1 MRGFKIDLSGAWKQ
15 AERKLAK
22 LAFLDL
28 QELHE
33 ELGEYMIAETR
44 RRFREGIEPGGA
56 KWPKLKSAG
65 IKRGADG
72 RFVEGSGKKNNRKPL
87 LKTGRLRNS
96 VTYRAT
102 SDKVEVGTNVVYAA
116 RHNFG
121 YRKGKRVLTPRRQ
134 YLGVNER
141 NVREMKEIIME
152 RLKGL

>member
-28 QELHE
+28 RGLHE

-56 KWPKLKSAG
+56 KWPPLKGAG
-65 IKRGADG
+65 TKRDARG
-72 RFVEGSGKKNNRKPL
+72 RFIQGSGAKSRRKPL
-87 LKTGRLRNS
+87 LKSGRLRNS
-96 VTYRAT
+96 ITYKAST
-102 SDKVEVGTNVVYAA
+102 DGVAVGTNVVYAA

-121 YRKGKRVLTPRRQ
+121 FRRGRKVLTPRRQ
-134 YLGVNER
+134 FLGVNER
-141 NVREMKEIIME
+141 NLREMKDIIAD
-152 RLKGL
+152 RLKEL